1 MKKLFL
7 IVPLLIMTVSGS
19 LMAKT
24 GFEVN
29 VLIPFG
35 FSMGTYT
42 GTDASKYKKAD
53 TAFEFGIHVIPG
65 YYFGLSSVNLGIGLD
80 LGYQKDVFAFSV
92 SGESQKHGYSFDS
105 FHLGLLPRIDVAFI
119 SVGIGG
125 GIKFPIAGL
134 SYTRIDKDSIGNAQM
149 YNTKNI
155 YDNFTNPFIPYVKA
169 TLDFILPLNLTLG
182 IYLSYDIP
190 LMESKQYNIKLS
202 SVDLGAQVGIRF

>member
-105 FHLGLLPRIDVAFI
+105 FHDDCYLWTFLNISHKNKFLSTKTMQKGNKSVCLP
-119 SVGIGG
+119 
-125 GIKFPIAGL
+125 
-134 SYTRIDKDSIGNAQM
+134 
-149 YNTKNI
+149 
-155 YDNFTNPFIPYVKA
+155 
-169 TLDFILPLNLTLG
+169 
-182 IYLSYDIP
+182 
-190 LMESKQYNIKLS
+190 
-202 SVDLGAQVGIRF
+202 